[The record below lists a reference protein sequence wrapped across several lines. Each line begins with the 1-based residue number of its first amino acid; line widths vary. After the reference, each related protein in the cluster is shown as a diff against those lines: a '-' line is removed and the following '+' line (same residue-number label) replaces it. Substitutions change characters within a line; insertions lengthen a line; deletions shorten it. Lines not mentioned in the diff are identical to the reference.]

1 MGEWVESLIIL
12 YTVYRIAMVKTIMVR
27 DDIYNR
33 LLSLKGDSS
42 FSEVIARLL
51 EESRAARL
59 VRLRRYFGI
68 LSEGEADELERIVE
82 DLRGRLRIRF
92 P

>member
-1 MGEWVESLIIL
+1 MESLIIL

-51 EESRAARL
+51 EESKASRL

-68 LSEGEADELERIVE
+68 LSEEEADELERIVGE
-82 DLRGRLRIRF
+82 LRSRLRIR
-92 P
+92 PLREA

>member
-1 MGEWVESLIIL
+1 
-12 YTVYRIAMVKTIMVR
+12 MVKTIMVR

-68 LSEGEADELERIVE
+68 VSEEEADELERIVGE
-82 DLRGRLRIRF
+82 LRSRLRRSLDMVRDTHEGPIRLLSNN
-92 P
+92 

>member
-1 MGEWVESLIIL
+1 
-12 YTVYRIAMVKTIMVR
+12 MVKTIMVR

-51 EESRAARL
+51 EESRVARL

-68 LSEGEADELERIVE
+68 LSEEEAEDLERIVGE
-82 DLRGRLRIRF
+82 LRSRLRIRL

>member
-1 MGEWVESLIIL
+1 MI
-12 YTVYRIAMVKTIMVR
+12 R

-51 EESRAARL
+51 EESKTAR
-59 VRLRRYFGI
+59 VDRLRRYFGI
-68 LSEGEADELERIVE
+68 LKDEEAEELERIVE
-82 DLRGRLRIRF
+82 ELRSRLRIRL